1 MTNSNESNDK
11 PRQWVERKDSKWA
24 CKAKE
29 ACLRAANGDLE
40 ARILDIDET
49 SDMAELLHAINH
61 MLDMTDAF
69 VRESSASLAF
79 TAEGKY
85 FRRILPQGFRGTYAR
100 TASIITNAVYGM
112 GKDAM
117 LIHKAQ
123 SERNSLV
130 NDINTTKDVTEHL
143 VKTTQDIEQMFGII
157 SDIAKR
163 TNLLALNA
171 AIEAARVG
179 EAGRGFAVVA
189 DEVGKLATQTSK
201 VTQDIQ
207 LNVSAMK
214 QVSEQTV
221 ESVGKIL
228 KVLDKQMD
236 DMKDLKANIA

>member
-1 MTNSNESNDK
+1 MPDK
-11 PRQWVERKDSKWA
+11 EKFERPAHWVERKDSKWA
-24 CKAKE
+24 TKAME
-29 ACLRAANGDLE
+29 ACKRAANGDLE
-40 ARILDIDET
+40 ARIIDIDET
-49 SDMAELLHAINH
+49 SDMAELLHSINH

-69 VRESSASLAF
+69 VRESRASLAF

-85 FRRILPQGFRGTYAR
+85 FRRILPQGFKGTYAR
-100 TASIITNAVYGM
+100 TASIITDAVYGM

-123 SERNSLV
+123 SERNDLV
-130 NDINTTKDVTEHL
+130 DDINTTKEVTEQL
-143 VKTTQDIEQMFGII
+143 VETTQDIEKMFTII

-207 LNVSAMK
+207 LNVSAM
-214 QVSEQTV
+214 QDVSQQTV
-221 ESVGKIL
+221 ASVGRIL
-228 KVLDKQMD
+228 SVLDKQMH
-236 DMKDLKANIA
+236 DMKDLESNIA

>member
-1 MTNSNESNDK
+1 MANNTKTER
-11 PRQWVERKDSKWA
+11 PAHWVERKDSKWA
-24 CKAKE
+24 TKAKD
-29 ACLRAANGDLE
+29 ACKRAANGDLE

-49 SDMAELLHAINH
+49 SDMAELLHSINH

-69 VRESSASLAF
+69 VRESGASLAF

-85 FRRILPQGFRGTYAR
+85 FRRILPQGFKGTYSR
-100 TASIITNAVYGM
+100 TATIITDAVYGM

-117 LIHKAQ
+117 LIRKAQ
-123 SERNSLV
+123 SERNDLV
-130 NDINTTKDVTEHL
+130 NDINTTKEVTEQL
-143 VKTTQDIEQMFGII
+143 VKTTQDIEQMFAII

-207 LNVSAMK
+207 TNVSAMK
-214 QVSEQTV
+214 EVSEQTV
-221 ESVGKIL
+221 QSVGRIL
-228 KVLDKQMD
+228 KVLDKQII
-236 DMKDLKANIA
+236 DMEDLQSNIA